1 MSSRT
6 RFLSISIPSLAVVLL
21 LIATALVAVLPAS
34 PARAAAIPSGF
45 PNSGNTGLTNP
56 SALKVHN
63 GPLTVTQD
71 GAVIQNLEIRGKV
84 TINARNVVM
93 RNVWVYT
100 SNAWSIYV
108 QPGKSLLIED
118 SEIGHPSHPGFRGI
132 GGNNVT
138 ARRLDIHHVEDGI
151 KADNNSLYERV
162 YCHDLASPASSPH
175 ADCFQDDG
183 GHSNY
188 TVRNSTLDARFANGT
203 NGNAAII
210 VKSDLGSISNATFEG
225 NYINGGIYVIFVR
238 NGGYGMPAGVK
249 IANNRFGPDRKYGL
263 LSSDGAVSW
272 YNNVWD
278 GNGKTASPGGS
289 DTRFTDVSSRY
300 VFYNDIEWLADKG
313 ITKGCNSSGSRFCPD
328 RAVTRGEMAAFLV
341 RALGLPGAK
350 RDWFR
355 DDNGAPFEDAINRV
369 ADAGI
374 SKGCNPPANDRFC
387 PDSKVSRGQ
396 MAAFLV
402 RAKGYSNNGGGNLFV
417 DDNEVVYENDI
428 DRLGTAGVTK
438 GCNPPANNRFC
449 PNDSVTRGQ
458 MAAFLRRA
466 FG

>member
-1 MSSRT
+1 
-6 RFLSISIPSLAVVLL
+6 
-21 LIATALVAVLPAS
+21 
-34 PARAAAIPSGF
+34 
-45 PNSGNTGLTNP
+45 LTI
-56 SALKVHN
+56 
-63 GPLTVTQD
+63 TQD

-84 TINARNVVM
+84 TVNARNVVM

-100 SNAWSIYV
+100 NNAWSIYV

-151 KADNNSLYERV
+151 KLGSNTLYENVRV
-162 YCHDLASPASSPH
+162 HDLDSPDSDPH
-175 ADCFQDDG
+175 SDAVQADG
-183 GHSNY
+183 GQRNAV
-188 TVRNSTLDARFANGT
+188 VRNSYLDATGRRGL
-203 NGNAAII
+203 GNAAVFI
-210 VKSDLGSISNATFEG
+210 KSGQGPLDNITISG
-225 NYINGGIYVIFVR
+225 NYLNGGNYVIFVR
-238 NGGYGMPAGVK
+238 EHGSNGVPTNVT
-249 IANNRFGPDRKYGL
+249 IRNNSIGSDYQFGL
-263 LSSDGAVSW
+263 AVIDGPVTW

-313 ITKGCNSSGSRFCPD
+313 ITQGCNSSGSRFCPD

-355 DDNGAPFEDAINRV
+355 DDNGTPFEDAINRV

-402 RAKGYSNNGGGNLFV
+402 RARGYSNNGGGNLFV
-417 DDNEVVYENDI
+417 DDNGLVYENDI

-438 GCNPPANNRFC
+438 GCNPPTNNRFC